1 MDKPRDGPIEGFV
14 GTVIGDSNNPEKGGD
29 KVLDS
34 VLEA

>member
-1 MDKPRDGPIEGFV
+1 MGQSKVFV